1 MTRDAPAASEKRAIL
16 ITYPDERAV
25 AEAVAL
31 ADAAGYKVER
41 VVTQK
46 HITRSRF
53 GIGRGKAEE
62 VKAIADEI
70 KPDMILFDE
79 VLKPSQA
86 FNLASVV
93 KVEVRDRERLIL
105 EIFER
110 RASTTESKTQ
120 IKLAQLRY
128 DMTRARESVKLARGS
143 EQPGFYGLGKYEA
156 DVYLLDI
163 KRRAAALKKKLE
175 KEVTKR
181 QLHRTQ
187 RSRAGLRSV
196 SLAGYTS
203 AGKTTLFNAL
213 TGEAKDTAAS
223 VFTTLSTFTRAID
236 LGGDKVLLLDT
247 VGFISKLPAYMIDA
261 FKSTLEELSYASLV
275 ILVLDVSEPI
285 DEVRRKLASSLD
297 VIREFEV
304 PETRIIYAL
313 NKVDRTTVEDAFDK
327 AGALGILGTR
337 RAVPVSAKTGY
348 NIDQLKSL
356 ARSMLFAE
364 AEEEKGEG
372 SEKAAATITDNNNK
386 GGGGSDEGGGE
397 QKKESGSS
405 PQDRA

>member
-1 MTRDAPAASEKRAIL
+1 MLVAAAYRTAIL
-16 ITYPDERAV
+16 ITYPYDEAIS
-25 AEAVAL
+25 EAISL
-31 ADAAGYKVER
+31 ADAAGYKVEKI
-41 VVTQK
+41 VTQK
-46 HITRSRF
+46 HITKSRY

-62 VKAIADEI
+62 VKAIAEEI
-70 KPDMILFDE
+70 QPEVIVFDE
-79 VLKPSQA
+79 VLKPSQTY
-86 FNLASVV
+86 NLASVC
-93 KVEVRDRERLIL
+93 KKEVIDRERLIL

-128 DMTRARESVKLARGS
+128 DMTRAREAVRLARAG

-156 DVYLLDI
+156 DAYLLDI
-163 KRRAAALKKKLE
+163 KNRAQALKKKLE

-181 QLHRTQ
+181 QLHRNQ
-187 RSRAGLRSV
+187 RAKAGLMSV

-213 TGEAKDTAAS
+213 TGEDKSTASS

-275 ILVLDVSEPI
+275 LLVIDISEPVLEI
-285 DEVRRKLASSLD
+285 RRKLASSLE

-304 PETRIIYAL
+304 PETRIVYVL
-313 NKVDRTTVEDAFDK
+313 NKVDKTTVEDAFEK
-327 AGALGILGTR
+327 AGQLGLLASR
-337 RAVPVSAKTGY
+337 RVLPVSAKTGY
-348 NIDQLKSL
+348 NMDQLKSL
-356 ARSMLFAE
+356 GRSLLFE
-364 AEEEKGEG
+364 TEEEE
-372 SEKAAATITDNNNK
+372 EVVQDEK
-386 GGGGSDEGGGE
+386 GGSA
-397 QKKESGSS
+397 
-405 PQDRA
+405 QDRA